1 MLSPIRITLSNP
13 LKRKEQIDYWIQPN
27 DTQLAKD
34 WCTELEKLVLQ
45 GNHLEKNYCFMGW
58 IEGSRTLPLLCEH
71 LQRAVDQINRFNCSV
86 SAIRELY

>member
-13 LKRKEQIDYWIQPN
+13 LNRKQQIDYWIQPN

-34 WCTELEKLVLQ
+34 WVTQLEKIVLQ

-58 IEGSRTLPLLCEH
+58 
-71 LQRAVDQINRFNCSV
+71 
-86 SAIRELY
+86 